1 MPERD
6 ERRLKLLISR
16 YQQRVFALVL
26 HLIGG
31 DQDKTYDICASSF
44 AEAMQAGSLLEQE
57 EVFLT
62 RVIRIAIKKS
72 RATKT
77 MPTSNELDFLDLPSS
92 EKGPLRI
99 VLKGLQ
105 ALDFD
110 AKALVLLRGQL
121 NLLYRQIA
129 TILRVSQS
137 DARIKTVQAYA
148 RLRKMIG
155 DDLTPEN

>member
-1 MPERD
+1 MPKRN

-31 DQDKTYDICASSF
+31 DRDKTYDICASSF

-92 EKGPLRI
+92 EKGPLHI

-129 TILRVSQS
+129 TIMRVSES
-137 DARIKTVQAYA
+137 DARIKTAQAHA